1 LYNFPLVDEPKWYL
15 VLGRLCCLIKG
26 SGAQEAPVIHL
37 LIASINQNRGK
48 EKAKRCPNQKNKQKQ
63 KNEHEPVVVGNPTTP
78 IISKLGSKSIISN
91 LGLT

>member
-1 LYNFPLVDEPKWYL
+1 L

-26 SGAQEAPVIHL
+26 SEAQEAPVIHL

-48 EKAKRCPNQKNKQKQ
+48 EQAKHAQTKTKKRKQKC
-63 KNEHEPVVVGNPTTP
+63 EHEPVVVGNPTPP

>member
-1 LYNFPLVDEPKWYL
+1 
-15 VLGRLCCLIKG
+15 
-26 SGAQEAPVIHL
+26 L

-48 EKAKRCPNQKNKQKQ
+48 EKAKKMPKPGKKTQKQ
-63 KNEHEPVVVGNPTTP
+63 KCEHEPVVVGNPTSP